1 MLNDEQQQKEFVREF
16 ITITFNRIAT
26 HINQDFEKLAEDNK
40 ATKKQLF
47 VSMLNN
53 YKNLS
58 LEFNETEVALIKQ
71 AKEVALQAFK
81 KAAKK
86 AILQCAKKVRDME
99 DQLKDTTIDP
109 SLKNSARSADV
120 RADTLITKIFEHNEL
135 ADNWY
140 DKTLLTKSS
149 VLDFI
154 EKQKQLDPETI
165 AIGKVVLDRC
175 LERNKEL
182 IQLHHEE
189 HELKSNHNVKAHY
202 ERLKITK
209 GDKL

>member
-86 AILQCAKKVRDME
+86 A
-99 DQLKDTTIDP
+99 
-109 SLKNSARSADV
+109 
-120 RADTLITKIFEHNEL
+120 
-135 ADNWY
+135 
-140 DKTLLTKSS
+140 
-149 VLDFI
+149 
-154 EKQKQLDPETI
+154 
-165 AIGKVVLDRC
+165 
-175 LERNKEL
+175 
-182 IQLHHEE
+182 
-189 HELKSNHNVKAHY
+189 
-202 ERLKITK
+202 TK
-209 GDKL
+209 GVVKVFKKLKLF